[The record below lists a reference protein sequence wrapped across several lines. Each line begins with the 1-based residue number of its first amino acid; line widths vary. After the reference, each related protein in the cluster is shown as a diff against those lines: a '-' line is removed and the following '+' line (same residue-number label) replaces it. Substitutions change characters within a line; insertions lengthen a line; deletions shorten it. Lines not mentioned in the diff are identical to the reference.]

1 MLICP
6 LFSRANDYDVN
17 GDGNVTAADVTA
29 LYDYLLN
36 NDLTHAATCDVTG
49 DGTVT
54 SADVT
59 AVYDVLLNGIPATP
73 VPERLVG
80 GDISMLTKYEQGGAI
95 YKDRNGSTIASVLPY
110 FKQQGWN
117 AMRVRLF
124 VNPENAS
131 DEHKKEGVVQDLPY
145 VKALG
150 KRIKD
155 AGYALVLDLH
165 YSDTWA
171 DPGKQTVPA
180 AWPSND
186 VEALK
191 DSVYNYTKRVLQQ
204 MIAAGA
210 RPDFIQLG
218 NEITGGMLWPTGQV
232 YPTGGAPAG
241 GSWENFAAYQQRAS
255 QAVREVSPSTKIILH
270 VEMHNLNQP
279 SGFFGNCESYGIDY
293 DVMGLSYYS
302 AYHGDFANL
311 NTVLSRM
318 EVASTKPIMMRKLEE
333 RMGEDGLRDGLKLYL
348 RTFKYGS
355 SSWNELISI
364 LDSIKPSA
372 DIKKFDREWVKSK
385 GVKTIEWNLDDGL
398 PNFDGTDYARYLL
411 KDSTYVM
418 AYINM
423 WDELKTDQSQLAAI
437 MTIYENWLAHRA
449 PANLAFTAYWM
460 LAASISNEQVLSVCG
475 SYLNAMLRHMSAA
488 ERPLAETLL
497 FETIRRHPVQSF
509 RQKLL
514 RGLSRNCISPEITDS
529 IYVIWEKA
537 DEPLLNER
545 DYMRIAYHLM
555 INKPNRRLY
564 IEETQLKRLSSEDR
578 RKEFEF
584 ICQGCTPDTLQQR
597 RIFESLLQAENR
609 KVEPYAAEL
618 LTLLAD
624 ADRGP
629 HVEQYVGPGLEIIE
643 EIQRTGDIFFPLD
656 WCESLLYGQRSKA
669 AADAVVRFLD
679 THPTLSYNLRGKI
692 LQAAY
697 PLLNRFN

>member
-218 NEITGGMLWPTGQV
+218 NEITGGMLWPTGQI

-318 EVASTKPIMMRKLEE
+318 EVASTKPIMIMECGYGYAWALPGTNYNLANIYPYSNEGQKNFTIDMIAALKQHSRVK
-333 RMGEDGLRDGLKLYL
+333 GLFWWWPEANEFNIPWQNQI
-348 RTFKYGS
+348 T
-355 SSWNELISI
+355 SSW
-364 LDSIKPSA
+364 
-372 DIKKFDREWVKSK
+372 
-385 GVKTIEWNLDDGL
+385 WNGSLFNNNTGQAQDAL
-398 PNFDGTDYARYLL
+398 Y
-411 KDSTYVM
+411 
-418 AYINM
+418 
-423 WDELKTDQSQLAAI
+423 ELKQ
-437 MTIYENWLAHRA
+437 
-449 PANLAFTAYWM
+449 F
-460 LAASISNEQVLSVCG
+460 
-475 SYLNAMLRHMSAA
+475 
-488 ERPLAETLL
+488 
-497 FETIRRHPVQSF
+497 
-509 RQKLL
+509 
-514 RGLSRNCISPEITDS
+514 
-529 IYVIWEKA
+529 
-537 DEPLLNER
+537 
-545 DYMRIAYHLM
+545 
-555 INKPNRRLY
+555 
-564 IEETQLKRLSSEDR
+564 IE
-578 RKEFEF
+578 
-584 ICQGCTPDTLQQR
+584 
-597 RIFESLLQAENR
+597 
-609 KVEPYAAEL
+609 
-618 LTLLAD
+618 
-624 ADRGP
+624 
-629 HVEQYVGPGLEIIE
+629 
-643 EIQRTGDIFFPLD
+643 
-656 WCESLLYGQRSKA
+656 
-669 AADAVVRFLD
+669 
-679 THPTLSYNLRGKI
+679 
-692 LQAAY
+692 
-697 PLLNRFN
+697 